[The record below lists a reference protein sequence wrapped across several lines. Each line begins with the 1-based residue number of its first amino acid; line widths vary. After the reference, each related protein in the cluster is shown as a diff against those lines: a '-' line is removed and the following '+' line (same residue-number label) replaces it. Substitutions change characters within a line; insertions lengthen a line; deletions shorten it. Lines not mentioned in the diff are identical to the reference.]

1 MKLLSLLIGLFL
13 CLVFVSNSRGAVGD
27 VVVDCQDIA
36 AGSDLAI
43 QPASGDEW
51 VLHSVSFERNT
62 LLKRTDGTDTAN
74 MSAEDWI
81 GPDHFLFNPAIH
93 LTNGNYINAE
103 NQHATLAGVICYTG
117 VKTKE

>member
-1 MKLLSLLIGLFL
+1 MKAFALTLALLIFL
-13 CLVFVSNSRGAVGD
+13 VGNGNAAVGD
-27 VVVDCQDIA
+27 VVADCQDIA

-43 QPASGDEW
+43 QPSAGDSW

-62 LLKRTDGTDTAN
+62 LLKRTDGTDVAN
-74 MSAEDWI
+74 MHPADWI

-103 NQHATLAGVICYTG
+103 NQHATDPGVICYTG
-117 VKTKE
+117 VKTAD